1 VSVTEIVVAL
11 VIAVGIIG
19 VVVPILPGS
28 ILVGGAIVVWAFQVG
43 GATAGS
49 VAAVTVVLLLAGAVV
64 KYAVPGRRLKAS
76 GLPNR
81 TLLIGALVGIVGFF
95 VVPVVGLVL
104 GFVLGVYGA
113 ERARVGAELAWPST
127 KAALR
132 AVGLGILI
140 ELAAAVLAAAVW
152 VAGVALT

>member
-1 VSVTEIVVAL
+1 MSATEIVVAL

-19 VVVPILPGS
+19 IVVPILPGS
-28 ILVGGAIVVWAFQVG
+28 ILVGGAIVVWAFEVG
-43 GATAGS
+43 GATASS
-49 VAAVTVVLLLAGAVV
+49 VAAVAVLLLVVGAVV

-81 TLLIGALVGIVGFF
+81 TLLFGALVGIVGFF
-95 VVPVVGLVL
+95 VVPVIGLVL
-104 GFVLGVYGA
+104 GFVLGVYVA
-113 ERARVGAELAWPST
+113 ERVRIGAALAWPST
-127 KAALR
+127 KAALK

-152 VAGVALT
+152 ASGVALT